1 MRGRFFCSSIYLFV
15 DSGIAPPCRTL
26 VRLFLLPAGGA
37 GGFRFYHIPPS
48 ATRFA
53 TIASGGN
60 LVFDLEQVYAGE
72 IRQLFLNLL
81 LPAED
86 RCLVGTGGRDSSLV
100 WDPSIV

>member
-1 MRGRFFCSSIYLFV
+1 MLTLHFSSKM
-15 DSGIAPPCRTL
+15 DTASPCRTL
-26 VRLFLLPAGGA
+26 LPGIFTAFPLHGGA